1 MSLKL
6 SIVFLTSTRARVR
19 GVSLN
24 YGSRFGVRVHSE
36 SVVIVCMAK
45 NWDSYSRQG
54 IDLAHFV
61 SSVGFGA
68 AKFGTRI
75 GVSGLVQ
82 KEIFEHFFLVLNS
95 QDYRVHS
102 GWSHYYRRRFYF
114 LWGLHRH

>member
-1 MSLKL
+1 
-6 SIVFLTSTRARVR
+6 VR

-24 YGSRFGVRVHSE
+24 IPSGSVSSSE
-36 SVVIVCMAK
+36 SVVIVCMAR

-75 GVSGLVQ
+75 GVSGLVARVQ
-82 KEIFEHFFLVLNS
+82 KEIFDHSLTSS
-95 QDYRVHS
+95 Q
-102 GWSHYYRRRFYF
+102 
-114 LWGLHRH
+114 